1 MQGEEESLC
10 DDDIDD
16 AKIELMVKKTINM
29 LKKLN
34 NEGIKFDSKK
44 IFTSSKRK
52 PILDMD
58 CYNCG

>member
-1 MQGEEESLC
+1 MQEEEESLC

-16 AKIELMVKKTINM
+16 AKIGLMVKKTINM

-44 IFTSSKRK
+44 FFTSSKRK